1 MRNANKQY
9 GGTTTLRNGIKK
21 SINVVAVKLS
31 DEITQELGY
40 EYCEKF
46 GISTLVKDKTINGK
60 VFDDST
66 SQTLALGGITEGVYN
81 YEMCAA
87 YASIANGGVYNKPT
101 LYSKVVDHDGNVLLD
116 GTGESHTVIKDST
129 AYLLTSAMEDVV
141 NSGTGTACQLPNMPV
156 AGKTGTT
163 TSNKDL
169 WFCGFTP
176 YYTCAVWGGYDD
188 NKECDYDTSFRFRLW
203 KGIMSRIHENL
214 ESKDFKVPTSVEKKS
229 ICTITGKLAIQR
241 MPFYYRI
248 FCQRHASIRN
258 MFRSRLL
265 FRKKV

>member
-9 GGTTTLRNGIKK
+9 GGTTTLRNGIKE

-87 YASIANGGVYNKPT
+87 YASIANGGVYSKPT
-101 LYSKVVDHDGNVLLD
+101 LYSKVVDHDG
-116 GTGESHTVIKDST
+116 K
-129 AYLLTSAMEDVV
+129 
-141 NSGTGTACQLPNMPV
+141 
-156 AGKTGTT
+156 
-163 TSNKDL
+163 
-169 WFCGFTP
+169 
-176 YYTCAVWGGYDD
+176 
-188 NKECDYDTSFRFRLW
+188 
-203 KGIMSRIHENL
+203 
-214 ESKDFKVPTSVEKKS
+214 
-229 ICTITGKLAIQR
+229 
-241 MPFYYRI
+241 
-248 FCQRHASIRN
+248 
-258 MFRSRLL
+258 RSS
-265 FRKKV
+265 